1 MSDIYTYYMAQI
13 IGSAGNGDRKGV
25 SGSYGRSSP
34 YVDDFFVPE
43 YVYVTQRDGS
53 VVDDSNGTDYSYG
66 RNKFSP
72 SSTGQIFT
80 YSVFDEGYV
89 DTDAVGKG
97 WFVTDSCGVK

>member
-1 MSDIYTYYMAQI
+1 MALFTTMTAIGLSRIPTGKNSSPSTDYMSDIYTYYMAQI

-25 SGSYGRSSP
+25 SG
-34 YVDDFFVPE
+34 
-43 YVYVTQRDGS
+43 
-53 VVDDSNGTDYSYG
+53 SYG

-97 WFVTDSCGVK
+97 WFVTDSCGIK